1 LCLYFFVF
9 VGISY
14 VPIII
19 IDLCCLI
26 YVVWDVQKEDN
37 CRRFKQEM
45 EASYTKY
52 NNMLLDLSLLVPCSQ
67 IVNNLISSVAYYTDR
82 ALRVVEQTVV
92 RSLAQLHGTETVE
105 KV

>member
-1 LCLYFFVF
+1 
-9 VGISY
+9 
-14 VPIII
+14 
-19 IDLCCLI
+19 
-26 YVVWDVQKEDN
+26 
-37 CRRFKQEM
+37 M